1 MAAGSASA
9 RPMRERIL
17 AAAVEVIRARGI
29 VAATTKE
36 IARNAGVSE
45 GSLYNHFANKTAL
58 FAAALGEVTGTART
72 AMRALAESVGQ
83 ATVEENL
90 VRLASDMVR
99 FYGELLPMTGPVLAD
114 PDLIAW
120 LRDNGPAHVQ
130 QAHVQQAHVQQ
141 AHVQQAH
148 AQKAHAQKDAAAK
161 SRARA
166 RSGQDGGTPQ
176 AGAPGGPPAGVP
188 GGAASGP
195 VMGHAALIGY
205 LEAER
210 RAGRLAADASPP
222 FLAAALL
229 GGCQQHA
236 FLTRIA
242 GPEAVA
248 AGARLPAAPDEFA
261 TRLVRTVL
269 AGHLPRAAS

>member
-1 MAAGSASA
+1 
-9 RPMRERIL
+9 MRERIL

-36 IARNAGVSE
+36 IARSAGVSE

-58 FAAALGEVTGTART
+58 FAAALGEVTGTARG
-72 AMRALAESVGQ
+72 AMRTLLESAGKG
-83 ATVEENL
+83 TVEENL
-90 VRLASDMVR
+90 VRLAADMVR

-120 LRDNGPAHVQ
+120 LRDNGPAQ
-130 QAHVQQAHVQQ
+130 
-141 AHVQQAH
+141 
-148 AQKAHAQKDAAAK
+148 AQKEAAAK

-166 RSGQDGGTPQ
+166 RSGQDGGALPP
-176 AGAPGGPPAGVP
+176 GAPGGPPAGVP
-188 GGAASGP
+188 GGPTSGP
-195 VMGHAALIGY
+195 VMGHATLIGY

-210 RAGRLAADASPP
+210 RAGRLTEDAPLP
-222 FLAAALL
+222 FIAAALL

-248 AGARLPAAPDEFA
+248 EGARLPAAPEEFA
-261 TRLVRTVL
+261 ARLVRTVL
-269 AGHLPRAAS
+269 AGHLPRDAS